1 MDDKDYA
8 TPPTAP
14 APQAEAGAPQHSYP
28 PTHHAMDGKDATAP
42 QPGPQVSYP
51 LMEHAIDGLDATAPQ
66 PGAPPHPS
74 SPLTQQ
80 AMEMEGK
87 YAAPQPGTGAT
98 PPSSSPLMQQAV
110 DGKDAAQAPPGASVP
125 PAESARWGTRQMGP
139 PAAPGAHPENQQAA
153 QWTASRGDQEL
164 PPYVIMGG
172 PEPAAAASARRTD
185 KETKDSPM
193 EHILDFFN
201 VWSRKAEELSS
212 NIWLNLKTAPSMSDA
227 AMGKLSLGAKAITG
241 GGFEKLYKQ
250 TFASGPDEHVK
261 KTFACYLSTATG
273 PVAGTLYLTNMNV
286 AFCSDRPLSFTAPSG
301 QTAWSYYKIMIPL
314 AKLAAVEP
322 VTAKESPPE
331 KYIHIVT
338 VDSHDFWFMGFVSYD
353 KAVHHLG
360 GAVSSS
366 QHHGAAPA
374 AAPAPAPTYE

>member
-1 MDDKDYA
+1 MDGKGYT

-14 APQAEAGAPQHSYP
+14 APQAEAGAPHFYP
-28 PTHHAMDGKDATAP
+28 PTEHGTAP
-42 QPGPQVSYP
+42 QPGSQVSYP
-51 LMEHAIDGLDATAPQ
+51 PMPKAMDGQDAAAPQ

-80 AMEMEGK
+80 AMELEGK

-98 PPSSSPLMQQAV
+98 PSPPTQQAV
-110 DGKDAAQAPPGASVP
+110 NGKDAAPTP

-153 QWTASRGDQEL
+153 QWTATRGDQEL
-164 PPYVIMGG
+164 PPYVIMGA
-172 PEPAAAASARRTD
+172 PEPAPAASARRTD
-185 KETKDSPM
+185 KEARDSPM

-201 VWSRKAEELSS
+201 TWSRKAEELSS

-250 TFASGPDEHVK
+250 TFGSGPDEHVK

-273 PVAGTLYLTNMNV
+273 PVAGTLYLTNTNV
-286 AFCSDRPLSFTAPSG
+286 AFCSDRPLSFAAPSG
-301 QTAWSYYKIMIPL
+301 QTAWSYYKVMIPL

-331 KYIHIVT
+331 RYIHIVT
-338 VDSHDFWFMGFVSYD
+338 VDAHDFWFMGFVSYD
-353 KAVHHLG
+353 KAVRHLG

-374 AAPAPAPTYE
+374 PAPAPTYE